1 MKKARKRRGASS
13 EATEEACASPFQA
26 KAAFQSVP
34 HQHDVVSGERFS
46 ASSNETF
53 IDPKRWRS
61 SMGQKGRRL

>member
-34 HQHDVVSGERFS
+34 HQHDVVRRFS